1 MENNNIAETN
11 NGVKVSTTAKVLN
24 IIAIVLSVILLP
36 ILVFN
41 CTLLIKGIVNED
53 EVPSF
58 GGYTPLIVESPS
70 MEDTIMTGDLIISKK
85 VAEDE
90 VKVGDVITFF
100 DPATDG
106 ESVVTHRII
115 EAVYEKGVFLGY
127 KTQGDNNETPELDLV
142 TYDDIIGVWTGKRVP
157 LLGSVMMFMQKPLGM
172 LICIFIPVACF
183 VGCELAIKYRKDK
196 ATKKDV
202 DALRAELEALKKEKE
217 NNDNQ

>member
-41 CTLLIKGIVNED
+41 CILLVKGIVNED

-70 MEDTIMTGDLIISKK
+70 MEDTIMTGDLIFIKKTDIS
-85 VAEDE
+85 ELE
-90 VKVGDVITFF
+90 VGDVITFYN
-100 DPATDG
+100 PLGDG
-106 ESVVTHRII
+106 KSLVTHRII
-115 EAVYEKGVFLGY
+115 EITEDQGARYFL
-127 KTQGDNNETPELDLV
+127 TQGDNNNI
-142 TYDDIIGVWTGKRVP
+142 DDKDPIHEDDVLGVWTEKRVP
-157 LLGSVMMFMQKPLGM
+157 LLGSIMLFMQKPLGM
-172 LICIFIPVACF
+172 IICIFIPVACF

>member
-41 CTLLIKGIVNED
+41 CILLVKGIVNED

-58 GGYTPLIVESPS
+58 SGYTPLIVESPS
-70 MEDTIMTGDLIISKK
+70 MEDTIMTGDLIFIKKIDIS
-85 VAEDE
+85 ELE
-90 VKVGDVITFF
+90 VGDVITFYN
-100 DPATDG
+100 PLGDG
-106 ESVVTHRII
+106 KSLVTHRII
-115 EAVYEKGVFLGY
+115 EITENQGARYFL
-127 KTQGDNNETPELDLV
+127 TQGDNNNI
-142 TYDDIIGVWTGKRVP
+142 DDKDPIHEDDVLGVWTEKRVP
-157 LLGSVMMFMQKPLGM
+157 LLGSIMLFMQKPLGM

>member
-41 CTLLIKGIVNED
+41 CILLVKGIVNED

-70 MEDTIMTGDLIISKK
+70 MEDTIMTGDLIFIKKTDIS
-85 VAEDE
+85 ELE
-90 VKVGDVITFF
+90 VGDVITFYN
-100 DPATDG
+100 PLGDG
-106 ESVVTHRII
+106 KSLVTHRII
-115 EAVYEKGVFLGY
+115 EITENQGARYFL
-127 KTQGDNNETPELDLV
+127 TQGDNNNI
-142 TYDDIIGVWTGKRVP
+142 DDKDPIHEDDVLGVWTEKRVP
-157 LLGSVMMFMQKPLGM
+157 LLGSIMLFMQKPLGM
-172 LICIFIPVACF
+172 IICIFIPVACF

>member
-41 CTLLIKGIVNED
+41 CILLVKGIVNED

-58 GGYTPLIVESPS
+58 SGYTPLIVESPS
-70 MEDTIMTGDLIISKK
+70 MEDTIMTGDLIFIKKIDIS
-85 VAEDE
+85 EL
-90 VKVGDVITFF
+90 KVGDVITFYN
-100 DPATDG
+100 PLGDG
-106 ESVVTHRII
+106 KSLVTHRII
-115 EAVYEKGVFLGY
+115 EITENEGARYFL
-127 KTQGDNNETPELDLV
+127 TQGDNNNI
-142 TYDDIIGVWTGKRVP
+142 DDKDPIHEDDVLGVWTEKRVP
-157 LLGSVMMFMQKPLGM
+157 LLGSIMLFMQKPLGM
-172 LICIFIPVACF
+172 IICIFIPVACF

>member
-41 CTLLIKGIVNED
+41 CILLVKGIVNED

-58 GGYTPLIVESPS
+58 SGYTPLIVESPS
-70 MEDTIMTGDLIISKK
+70 MEDTIMTGDLIFIKKIDIS
-85 VAEDE
+85 ELE
-90 VKVGDVITFF
+90 VGDVITFYN
-100 DPATDG
+100 PLGDG
-106 ESVVTHRII
+106 KSLVTHRII
-115 EAVYEKGVFLGY
+115 EITENEGARYFL
-127 KTQGDNNETPELDLV
+127 TQGDNNNI
-142 TYDDIIGVWTGKRVP
+142 DDKDPIHEDDVLGVWTEKRVP
-157 LLGSVMMFMQKPLGM
+157 LLGSIMLFMQKPLGM
-172 LICIFIPVACF
+172 IICIFIPVACF

>member
-41 CTLLIKGIVNED
+41 CILLVKGIVNED

-58 GGYTPLIVESPS
+58 SGYTPLIVESPS
-70 MEDTIMTGDLIISKK
+70 MEDTIMTGDLIFIKKTDIS
-85 VAEDE
+85 ELE
-90 VKVGDVITFF
+90 VGDVITFYN
-100 DPATDG
+100 PLGDG
-106 ESVVTHRII
+106 KSLVTHRII
-115 EAVYEKGVFLGY
+115 EITENEGARYFL
-127 KTQGDNNETPELDLV
+127 TQGDNNNI
-142 TYDDIIGVWTGKRVP
+142 DDKDPIHEDDVLGVWTEKRVP
-157 LLGSVMMFMQKPLGM
+157 LLGSIMLFMQKPLGM
-172 LICIFIPVACF
+172 IICIFIPVACF